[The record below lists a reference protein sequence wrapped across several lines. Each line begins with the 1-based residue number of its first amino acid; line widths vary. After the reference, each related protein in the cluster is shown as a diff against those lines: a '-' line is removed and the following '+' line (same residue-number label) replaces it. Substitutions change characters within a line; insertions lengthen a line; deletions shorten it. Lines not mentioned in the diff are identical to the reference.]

1 MSSAQTIP
9 QTGPDGSDTPTVTDR
24 RNLLVLGFVLF
35 VVTLGF
41 GVVMPIIPFYMERFG
56 AGGTELGLL
65 VAAYA
70 IMRLFFGPIWGGA
83 SDRFGRKPILMLG
96 ILGYGIAMVGF
107 GLATA
112 LWMMFA
118 ARILSG
124 VLSSATSPT
133 TMAYIGDSTS
143 EEDRSR
149 GMGLLGAAAG
159 IGTIFGPALA
169 GVLAG
174 HSLSTPFFV
183 AGALSL
189 VALLLVKLML
199 PESLPVSERR
209 KSGEPAGWHPRSLA
223 RSLFSPVGPLMVLI
237 FIVTAGSMII
247 YGVIGL
253 YALGRFDAG
262 TAEVGVIFAVLGLF
276 MAVGQGVLVGPLTK
290 RFGDLRVIQVGFL
303 ASAASLLI
311 VMWSNSFVMLIASI
325 GFFALCSSP
334 LVPAVTSITSKRAVL
349 SQGVTM
355 GLSNSFISLGR
366 VFGPALGGVVFD
378 VDVGLPFLCGS
389 AVMVIGWL
397 VAARWVVATPE
408 DRPPRGAGALLIE
421 HADS

>member
-1 MSSAQTIP
+1 M
-9 QTGPDGSDTPTVTDR
+9 TDR
-24 RNLLVLGFVLF
+24 RNLLVLGFALF

-70 IMRLFFGPIWGGA
+70 IMRLFFGPIWGGV
-83 SDRFGRKPILMLG
+83 SDRVGRKPILMLG

-143 EEDRSR
+143 EEDRSQ

-159 IGTIFGPALA
+159 LGTIFGPALA
-169 GVLAG
+169 GVLANR
-174 HSLSTPFFV
+174 SLSTPFFV

-189 VALLLVKLML
+189 VALLLVRLLL
-199 PESLPVSERR
+199 PESLPESKRR
-209 KSGEPAGWHPRSLA
+209 TSGEPGWDPRALG

-237 FIVTAGSMII
+237 FIVTAGSMIM

-253 YALGRFDAG
+253 YALDRFDAG
-262 TAEVGVIFAVLGLF
+262 TTEVGVIFAVLGLF
-276 MAVGQGVLVGPLTK
+276 MAVGQGLLVGPLTK
-290 RFGDLRVIQVGFL
+290 NFGDLRATQVGFL

-311 VMWSNSFVMLIASI
+311 VMWAGSYVMLVASI
-325 GFFALCSSP
+325 GLFALCSSP

-366 VFGPALGGVVFD
+366 IFGPALGGIVFD
-378 VDVGLPFLCGS
+378 VDAALPFMCGS
-389 AVMVIGWL
+389 AVMVVGWL
-397 VAARWVVATPE
+397 VTARWVEATPE
-408 DRPPRGAGALLIE
+408 SRPPSGADALLLE
-421 HADS
+421 HTDR